1 VKRALLVLVI
11 LIAACTSEQTAPTAV
26 TSTLPPDLPTTTTSF
41 TTTTLPED
49 SCENVT
55 EETAELFE
63 DLVGELNAM
72 TTAEFLDRRRW
83 PERLFY
89 LENAG
94 EQLDA
99 RIVVLGCDPG
109 SVQAAAFDR
118 VDVTPESFPAREMVR
133 LLLGEG

>member
-1 VKRALLVLVI
+1 MILV
-11 LIAACTSEQTAPTAV
+11 AACTSEQPAPTAV
-26 TSTLPPDLPTTTTSF
+26 TSTLPPDLPATTTSF

-49 SCENVT
+49 SCEKVT
-55 EETAELFE
+55 GEVAELFE
-63 DLVGELNAM
+63 DLVNELNAM

-83 PERLFY
+83 PEALFY

-99 RIVVLGCDPG
+99 RIEVLDCDPV

-133 LLLGEG
+133 RLLGAG

>member
-1 VKRALLVLVI
+1 
-11 LIAACTSEQTAPTAV
+11 V
-26 TSTLPPDLPTTTTSF
+26 TSTLSPDLPTTTTSF

-63 DLVGELNAM
+63 DLVGELNGM

-99 RIVVLGCDPG
+99 RIGVLGCDPG
-109 SVQAAAFDR
+109 SVQAAALDR

-133 LLLGEG
+133 LLLGEA